1 MLLRTATRL
10 ITLAA
15 TTTAVLAIASA
26 TAAQTRITCES
37 DGGYKY
43 CEVPT
48 RGKGIMVKEISSGV
62 CVASVNWS
70 YDRRG
75 IWVDQGCKGEFEVND
90 KWPGGKPGGAD
101 RPTPDPGV
109 TVPSWA
115 VGTFKGTIADWN
127 NEEFTVTIETNGIA
141 TLVRADGTF
150 YGKWMDGLIHV
161 PAPGSINYEVKKKN
175 DGIEVSSL
183 TNRTHRVMQLSRVK

>member
-1 MLLRTATRL
+1 MPALTIRQKALMVAVAMLLPSWA
-10 ITLAA
+10 
-15 TTTAVLAIASA
+15 
-26 TAAQTRITCES
+26 AAQTRITCES

-48 RGKGIMVKEISSGV
+48 RAKAILVREISSGV

-75 IWVDQGCKGEFEVND
+75 IWVDKGCKGEFEVND
-90 KWPGGKPGGAD
+90 KWPNGKPGGLE
-101 RPTPDPGV
+101 RPTPDPNV
-109 TVPSWA
+109 KVPSWA

-127 NEEFTVTIETNGIA
+127 NEEFTVTIEANGIA
-141 TLVRADGTF
+141 TMDRGDGKF

-161 PAPGSINYEVKKKN
+161 PAPGSINYQVKKN
-175 DGIEVSSL
+175 GDGIEVWSL
-183 TNRTHRVMQLSRVK
+183 TNRAHRVMQLARVK